1 MQKSNLKPEEKL
13 PVHLMHGVVFQINV
27 KKIETDFLSFSIH
40 RIHQG
45 WNRPLRSFNPTVHP
59 SAIFPTK
66 SLCSKCSSSDF
77 ICSAKNNKKYLKLYE
92 MTSCGF
98 FFFSEI
104 IRFFN

>member
-92 MTSCGF
+92 MTSCRGF
-98 FFFSEI
+98 F
-104 IRFFN
+104 